1 MALLDAGYNLSC
13 EDESLIGGVRRLFLI
28 NRELLKADAGFNAVA
43 TDHSYDGYDVA
54 TATTADPGNEWHE
67 FEFTENTL
75 NATFETSLEQTG
87 SSFVNM
93 TVTGFIPK
101 QEKDKADKL
110 HKAIKSCKMVAIVQ
124 NNQGEA
130 FVYGYDE
137 KLKTDA
143 ALRAAANGET
153 GADLADRNGYE
164 FRLEGRGWDIP
175 RQYTGIIHTSDDVK
189 YAPDGDVDF
198 S

>member
-1 MALLDAGYNLSC
+1 MALLDSGYMLSC
-13 EDESLIGGVRRLFLI
+13 ADESLIGGVRRLFII
-28 NRELLKADAGFNAVA
+28 NRELLDAENGFTASASN
-43 TDHSYDGYDVA
+43 HSYTSYAVSA
-54 TATTADPGNEWHE
+54 STTADPGNLWHE

-75 NATFETSLEQTG
+75 TATFETTLEETG

-93 TVTGFIPK
+93 SITGFIPK
-101 QEKDKADKL
+101 QEKEKADKL

-124 NNQGEA
+124 NNEGEA
-130 FVYGYDE
+130 FVYGFDE
-137 KLKTDA
+137 KMKTDA

-175 RQYTGIIHTSDDVK
+175 RQFIGSIDTSSPRYTDGIVS
-189 YAPDGDVDF
+189 F